1 MADFFW
7 PVMILLTALG
17 LVVLELLL
25 PSGGVLGVLA
35 ALAYL
40 GAIAAGYMQ
49 GGLHA
54 GTLFMLA
61 AISALPLLLYAVVR
75 WWPHTAMGRR
85 VIMHPP
91 DEEQVLPASR
101 LQAADWVGRQGVALA
116 ALLPAGAVR
125 IGGRVL
131 DASSEQGS
139 IEKGSLVRVVA
150 VRDNRLVVRCESL
163 PGDWDAS
170 AEPTGPAHEPVDER
184 VPAPVE
190 RPQSAPHSGPPSD
203 PPSDPQSGGLPLP
216 PDAKPPAAPAPPRPR
231 PDIDLDIPDSFDEP
245 LP

>member
-75 WWPHTAMGRR
+75 WWPYTAMGRR

-91 DEEQVLPASR
+91 EEEDVLPASR

-125 IGGRVL
+125 IDGRVL

-170 AEPTGPAHEPVDER
+170 EESPEPVR
-184 VPAPVE
+184 GPV
-190 RPQSAPHSGPPSD
+190 RGPQSDQSSGPLSMGQAGGH
-203 PPSDPQSGGLPLP
+203 PPTLDGR
-216 PDAKPPAAPAPPRPR
+216 PAETSANPRPR
-231 PDIDLDIPDSFDEP
+231 PDIDLEIPDSFDEP